1 MTIEQAIKS
10 LENIVEY
17 WSCKPT
23 EQQAA
28 ELAITALR
36 EKQAREKGCFWCMSG
51 TVLSDVKINGA
62 AVYISCCPMCGR
74 KLGENNG

>member
-1 MTIEQAIKS
+1 MTTEQAIKS

-36 EKQAREKGCFWCMSG
+36 EKQERERGCEHCRGWDKRC
-51 TVLSDVKINGA
+51 GA
-62 AVYISCCPMCGR
+62 NYCPMCGR

>member
-1 MTIEQAIKS
+1 MTTEQAIKS

-28 ELAITALR
+28 ELALTALKEQQER
-36 EKQAREKGCFWCMSG
+36 DKGCVWC
-51 TVLSDVKINGA
+51 K
-62 AVYISCCPMCGR
+62 
-74 KLGENNG
+74 ENNKVFHDGQHFHLFCSYCGKRLEVERDG